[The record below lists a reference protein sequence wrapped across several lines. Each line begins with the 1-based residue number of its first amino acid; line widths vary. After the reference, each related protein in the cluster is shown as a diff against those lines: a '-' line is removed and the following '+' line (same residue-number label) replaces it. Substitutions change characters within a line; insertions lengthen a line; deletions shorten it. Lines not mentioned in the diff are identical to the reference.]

1 MNEEFAVALKLAI
14 DESSIAKVKERL
26 KNLKKELETN
36 VNLSLGSSSGKSI
49 DIKPNVDMSSAED
62 GIKNY
67 VAQIEQALQ
76 KLADLRTTLSTLNP
90 GSIEYVDMSANIE
103 KVNNQL
109 ASLIDKQ
116 NKLSEE
122 AKKTSLNMK
131 AIGQAI
137 EKSTSK
143 AKGFVMAL
151 IGARS
156 VYFGIRKAMSTYLSQ
171 NDALQNKLNACW
183 YALGSLFAPVL
194 EYIVNLFATLVGYV
208 NVFLKALGFAGISMK
223 NYGKSAGSA
232 AKETKQ
238 LAGIDEINNVG
249 DDASSGGAS
258 GGAGGNPFENMQLD
272 NGIVATLEAI
282 GAWCQAN
289 LPIIAGLV
297 LGVAAAVLALK
308 AGLDLVTALGIGVLV
323 GGIAMSIG
331 YLLQYLQDPSWANFG
346 GIIAGIGVALLGLA
360 IIIGSV
366 PLAIAGAIVLILGV
380 LASNWEAIQEWWAG
394 VWANIDQL
402 LLDLE
407 ERFGMGIASIYAVIF
422 DTVRYLVQVV
432 MELLNGVFK
441 GVKQII
447 DGIIKI
453 CKGDLKGGL
462 TLIFKG
468 LANIIIGVVNA
479 CIAAAEGLIN
489 IVVDGINVLLGG
501 LSDIAN
507 AVGSLIGLDS
517 KFDFRLSKV
526 TFSRIPSFDVGTNYV
541 PNDMLAEIHKG
552 EAIIPKRFNSTDFF
566 GQSSAEELTLLAQIN
581 EQLVELN
588 QKDTTINLDGDNV
601 AEKINNRIQSL
612 TQRQGNRVFALA
624 R

>member
-103 KVNNQL
+103 KINNQL

-122 AKKTSLNMK
+122 AKKTSINMK

-272 NGIVATLEAI
+272 SGIVATLEAI

-407 ERFGMGIASIYAVIF
+407 ERFGMSIASIYAVIF

>member
-122 AKKTSLNMK
+122 AKKTSINMK

-272 NGIVATLEAI
+272 SGIVATLEAI

-407 ERFGMGIASIYAVIF
+407 ERFGMSIASIYAVIF

>member
-122 AKKTSLNMK
+122 AKKTSINMK

-272 NGIVATLEAI
+272 SGIVATLEAI

-407 ERFGMGIASIYAVIF
+407 ERFGMSIASIYAVIF

-447 DGIIKI
+447 DGIIEI

>member
-122 AKKTSLNMK
+122 AKKTSINMK

-272 NGIVATLEAI
+272 SGIVATLEAI

-331 YLLQYLQDPSWANFG
+331 YLLQYLQDPSWANFS

-360 IIIGSV
+360 IIIDSV

-407 ERFGMGIASIYAVIF
+407 ERFGMSIASIYAVIF

>member
-122 AKKTSLNMK
+122 AKKTSINMK

-346 GIIAGIGVALLGLA
+346 GIISGIGVALLGLA

-402 LLDLE
+402 LVNLE